1 VRSLKKLN
9 LLFVEDNLPFAR
21 NTTEFLKNYFRKII
35 HAPSIKEAL
44 LEFEDN
50 RIDLIFCDI
59 KLQDGN
65 GLDFIETVRAK
76 NGAIPIVV
84 LSAHKDE
91 EFLFQAIP
99 LGILSYELK
108 PLKYENFI
116 KLLQKIASKFSQ
128 KAPLQLASALLYD
141 PHAKEIIKGLLRIKL
156 TKKEILFLELLLQ
169 NDTKVTTLAM
179 VQRDVWDEKFMSDS
193 AIKNLVFRLRK
204 KVDEEFILT
213 LQGIGYKLK
222 R

>member
-1 VRSLKKLN
+1 M
-9 LLFVEDNLPFAR
+9 
-21 NTTEFLKNYFRKII
+21 
-35 HAPSIKEAL
+35 
-44 LEFEDN
+44 
-50 RIDLIFCDI
+50 
-59 KLQDGN
+59 
-65 GLDFIETVRAK
+65 
-76 NGAIPIVV
+76 
-84 LSAHKDE
+84 
-91 EFLFQAIP
+91 
-99 LGILSYELK
+99 
-108 PLKYENFI
+108 
-116 KLLQKIASKFSQ
+116 
-128 KAPLQLASALLYD
+128 YD

-179 VQRDVWDEKFMSDS
+179 IQRDVWDEKFMSDS

>member
-1 VRSLKKLN
+1 MRSLKKLN

-35 HAPSIKEAL
+35 HAPSIKEAF

-65 GLDFIETVRAK
+65 GLDFIATVRAK
-76 NGAIPIVV
+76 NATIPIVV

-116 KLLQKIASKFSQ
+116 KLLQKIASKFS
-128 KAPLQLASALLYD
+128 KKTPVPLTPALLYD
-141 PHAKEIIKGLLRIKL
+141 PHAKELLKSSGRVKL

-169 NDTKVTTLAM
+169 NDTKITTLQM
-179 VQRDVWDEKFMSDS
+179 IQRDVWDEKFMSDS

>member
-91 EFLFQAIP
+91 KFLFQAIP

-108 PLKYENFI
+108 PLKY
-116 KLLQKIASKFSQ
+116 
-128 KAPLQLASALLYD
+128 
-141 PHAKEIIKGLLRIKL
+141 
-156 TKKEILFLELLLQ
+156 
-169 NDTKVTTLAM
+169 
-179 VQRDVWDEKFMSDS
+179 
-193 AIKNLVFRLRK
+193 
-204 KVDEEFILT
+204 
-213 LQGIGYKLK
+213 
-222 R
+222 

>member
-1 VRSLKKLN
+1 MRSLKKLN

-76 NGAIPIVV
+76 NAAIPIVV

-128 KAPLQLASALLYD
+128 KAPLPLTSALLYD

-156 TKKEILFLELLLQ
+156 TKKEILFFG
-169 NDTKVTTLAM
+169 T
-179 VQRDVWDEKFMSDS
+179 S
-193 AIKNLVFRLRK
+193 AAKRHESHHPCDDPARRMGRKIHERLGDQKPRISAK
-204 KVDEEFILT
+204 KK
-213 LQGIGYKLK
+213 G